1 MRLVDNRLVESMVAV
16 GEGLALLPRFT
27 TRPHPETVLRPLSGV
42 NAHRSIVALA
52 RPDHY
57 ARRAVRTVADLLAV
71 VGADL
76 MHPMPTA

>member
-1 MRLVDNRLVESMVAV
+1 
-16 GEGLALLPRFT
+16 
-27 TRPHPETVLRPLSGV
+27 V